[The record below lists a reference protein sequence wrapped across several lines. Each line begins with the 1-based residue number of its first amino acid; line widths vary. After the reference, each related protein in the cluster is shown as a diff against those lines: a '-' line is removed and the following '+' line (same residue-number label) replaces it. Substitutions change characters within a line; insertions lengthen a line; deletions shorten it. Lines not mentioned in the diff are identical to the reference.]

1 MIPQAGA
8 GTWITDGG
16 METVLVFHRGL
27 ELPSFASFPL
37 LDSEAGTAE
46 LRAYF
51 EPFAELARDRDVGL
65 VLDTPTWRA
74 SADWGTKLGY
84 DADGLVSVNRKA
96 VRLLEQ
102 VRADHP
108 DVQLTIC
115 GCIGPQSDAYR
126 PARLMRTDEAA
137 QYHSTQIHTLGDAGV
152 EMISAL
158 TLAYPEEAAGIA
170 RAADRAGLPV
180 AISFTVETDGRLP
193 CGTGLGEAIEQV
205 DRETD
210 GAPAYFMINCAH
222 PTHFTSVLEEGGDWI
237 GRIGGVRANAS
248 RKSHAELDAA
258 EELDEG
264 DPAELADRYRE
275 LTPLLPS
282 AAVVGGCCGTDQR
295 HVAAVADSWLGRD

>member
-1 MIPQAGA
+1 VIPQAGA

-27 ELPSFASFPL
+27 DLPSFASFPL

-74 SADWGTKLGY
+74 NADWGAKLGY
-84 DADGLVSVNRKA
+84 DADGLVDVNGRA

-115 GCIGPQSDAYR
+115 GCIGPRSDAYR
-126 PARLMRTDEAA
+126 PTALMTTEEAA
-137 QYHSTQIHTLGDAGV
+137 RYHSSQIQTLGDAGV
-152 EMISAL
+152 DMISAL

-170 RAADRAGLPV
+170 RAADGAGLPV

-193 CGTGLGEAIEQV
+193 GGTGLGEAIEQV

-222 PTHFTSVLEEGGDWI
+222 PTHFTGVLEEGGDWI
-237 GRIGGVRANAS
+237 GRIGGIRANAS

-275 LTPLLPS
+275 LAQLLPS

-295 HVAAVADSWLGRD
+295 HVAAVADSWLGRG

>member
-1 MIPQAGA
+1 VIPQAGA

-16 METVLVFHRGL
+16 METVLVFHRGFD
-27 ELPSFASFPL
+27 LPSFASFPL
-37 LDSEAGTAE
+37 LDSAAGTAA

-51 EPFAELARDRDVGL
+51 EPFADVARDRDVGL

-74 SADWGTKLGY
+74 SADWGLELGY
-84 DADGLVSVNRKA
+84 DADGLDNVNRKA

-102 VRADHP
+102 VRADHR
-108 DVQLTIC
+108 DLELTIC

-126 PARLMRTDEAA
+126 STGLMTTDEAER
-137 QYHSTQIHTLGDAGV
+137 YHSRQIHTLGDAGV
-152 EMISAL
+152 DMISAL

-170 RAADRAGLPV
+170 RAAHRAGLPV

-210 GAPAYFMINCAH
+210 AAPAYFMINCAH
-222 PTHFTSVLEEGGDWI
+222 PTHFAGVLEEGGDWI

-275 LTPLLPS
+275 LAALLPS
-282 AAVVGGCCGTDQR
+282 AMVVGGCCGTDQR
-295 HVAAVADSWLGRD
+295 HVAAVADSWLGRG

>member
-1 MIPQAGA
+1 VIPQAGA